1 LPLTV
6 SQKIQRSELRE
17 LARTRPGTRNC
28 IDTRAMKRRRKAVT

>member
-6 SQKIQRSELRE
+6 SQKIQRGELRE
-17 LARTRPGTRNC
+17 LARSLPGAPNC